1 MFRMPDP
8 SLDPSGSADVCIAI
22 GCCGGGDKR
31 LAAPFEAVQTMS

>member
-22 GCCGGGDKR
+22 GCCCGDKR
-31 LAAPFEAVQTMS
+31 LPAPFEAVQTIS